1 MLGNSKFIAGLLV
14 GAAAGAA
21 IAILLNSEKGKE
33 IINDLKTAA
42 GKAGDE
48 LKDAAGRQ
56 NGFPPAKS
64 APKVTKPQP
73 ASDHFAAFAGACQSR
88 GGRTGR

>member
-33 IINDLKTAA
+33 IIEDLKTAA
-42 GKAGDE
+42 NKAGDE
-48 LKDAAGRQ
+48 LKDAAGRLE
-56 NGFPPAKS
+56 AEL
-64 APKVTKPQP
+64 
-73 ASDHFAAFAGACQSR
+73 AAAVEKGKEYAENLGQQVRDFTALNN
-88 GGRTGR
+88 

>member
-33 IINDLKTAA
+33 IISDLKAAA
-42 GKAGDE
+42 GKAGEE
-48 LKDAAGRQ
+48 LKDAAGRLE
-56 NGFPPAKS
+56 AELS
-64 APKVTKPQP
+64 AVVEKGKEYAENLGQQVRN
-73 ASDHFAAFAGACQSR
+73 FAAENN
-88 GGRTGR
+88 

>member
-33 IINDLKTAA
+33 IIDDLKAA
-42 GKAGDE
+42 ANKAGDE
-48 LKDAAGRQ
+48 LKGAAGRLE
-56 NGFPPAKS
+56 AELS
-64 APKVTKPQP
+64 AVVEKGKEYAENLGQQVRDFT
-73 ASDHFAAFAGACQSR
+73 ALN
-88 GGRTGR
+88 

>member
-33 IINDLKTAA
+33 IIEDLKTAA
-42 GKAGDE
+42 NKAGDE
-48 LKDAAGRQ
+48 LKDAAGRLE
-56 NGFPPAKS
+56 AELS
-64 APKVTKPQP
+64 AVVEKGKEYAENLGEQVRNFT
-73 ASDHFAAFAGACQSR
+73 ALNN
-88 GGRTGR
+88 

>member
-33 IINDLKTAA
+33 IIEDLKTAA
-42 GKAGDE
+42 NKAGDE
-48 LKDAAGRQ
+48 LKDTAGRLE
-56 NGFPPAKS
+56 AEL
-64 APKVTKPQP
+64 
-73 ASDHFAAFAGACQSR
+73 AAVVEKGKEYAESLGQQVRDFTALNN
-88 GGRTGR
+88 

>member
-33 IINDLKTAA
+33 IIEDLKTAA
-42 GKAGDE
+42 NKAGDE
-48 LKDAAGRQ
+48 LKGAAERLE
-56 NGFPPAKS
+56 AELS
-64 APKVTKPQP
+64 AVVEKGKEYAENLGQQVRDFT
-73 ASDHFAAFAGACQSR
+73 ALNN
-88 GGRTGR
+88 

>member
-33 IINDLKTAA
+33 IIEDLKTAA
-42 GKAGDE
+42 NKAGDE
-48 LKDAAGRQ
+48 LKDVAGRLE
-56 NGFPPAKS
+56 AEL
-64 APKVTKPQP
+64 
-73 ASDHFAAFAGACQSR
+73 AAVVEKGKEYAENLGQQVRDFTALNN
-88 GGRTGR
+88 

>member
-33 IINDLKTAA
+33 IIDDLKAAA

-48 LKDAAGRQ
+48 LKDAASRLETELAAVVEKGKQ
-56 NGFPPAKS
+56 YAENLGQQVK
-64 APKVTKPQP
+64 
-73 ASDHFAAFAGACQSR
+73 DFAAQNN
-88 GGRTGR
+88 

>member
-33 IINDLKTAA
+33 IIEDLKTAA
-42 GKAGDE
+42 NKAGDE
-48 LKDAAGRQ
+48 LKDAAGRLE
-56 NGFPPAKS
+56 AEL
-64 APKVTKPQP
+64 
-73 ASDHFAAFAGACQSR
+73 AAVVEKGKEYAENLGQQVRDFTALNN
-88 GGRTGR
+88 

>member
-33 IINDLKTAA
+33 IISELKNAA
-42 GKAGDE
+42 EKAGDD
-48 LKDAAGRQ
+48 LKDAANRLGAELSAVVGRGREYADNISRQ
-56 NGFPPAKS
+56 
-64 APKVTKPQP
+64 VT
-73 ASDHFAAFAGACQSR
+73 DFAVENN
-88 GGRTGR
+88 

>member
-33 IINDLKTAA
+33 IIEDLKTAA
-42 GKAGDE
+42 NKAGDE
-48 LKDAAGRQ
+48 LKDAAGRLE
-56 NGFPPAKS
+56 A
-64 APKVTKPQP
+64 
-73 ASDHFAAFAGACQSR
+73 DLAAVVEKGKEYAENLGQQVRDFTALNN
-88 GGRTGR
+88 

>member
-33 IINDLKTAA
+33 IIEDLKTAA
-42 GKAGDE
+42 NKAGDE
-48 LKDAAGRQ
+48 LKDAAGRLEAELAAVVEKGKEYAENLGQ
-56 NGFPPAKS
+56 QVK
-64 APKVTKPQP
+64 
-73 ASDHFAAFAGACQSR
+73 DFAALNN
-88 GGRTGR
+88 

>member
-21 IAILLNSEKGKE
+21 IALLLNSEKGKE
-33 IINDLKTAA
+33 IIDDLKAAA

-48 LKDAAGRQ
+48 LKDAASRLETEL
-56 NGFPPAKS
+56 S
-64 APKVTKPQP
+64 AIVEKGKEYAENLGQQVK
-73 ASDHFAAFAGACQSR
+73 DFAAQNN
-88 GGRTGR
+88 

>member
-33 IINDLKTAA
+33 IISELKNAA
-42 GKAGDE
+42 EKAGDN
-48 LKDAAGRQ
+48 LKDAANRLGDEL
-56 NGFPPAKS
+56 S
-64 APKVTKPQP
+64 AIV
-73 ASDHFAAFAGACQSR
+73 GR
-88 GGRTGR
+88 GGEYADNISGQVKDFAVENN